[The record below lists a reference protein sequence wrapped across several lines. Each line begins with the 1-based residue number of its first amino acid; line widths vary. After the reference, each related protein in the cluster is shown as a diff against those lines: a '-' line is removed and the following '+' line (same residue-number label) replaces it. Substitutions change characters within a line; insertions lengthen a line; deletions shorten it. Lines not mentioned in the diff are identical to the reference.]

1 MESDRVLIINKKRHK
16 SNMTAKVR
24 TRVRNGFAP
33 DQYMKVVNPHDFND
47 LALLLEDL
55 DLIVGAPIEK
65 AIRKYRENKQRSTPF
80 F

>member
-1 MESDRVLIINKKRHK
+1 MSEEKVLIIKKKR
-16 SNMTAKVR
+16 SQNNMTIKVR
-24 TRVRNGFAP
+24 KKVRKGYAL
-33 DQYMKVVNPHDFND
+33 DQYIKVINPHDFND

-65 AIRKYRENKQRSTPF
+65 AIRKYRENKQKGFPF

>member
-1 MESDRVLIINKKRHK
+1 MEDDRVLIVNKKRHK
-16 SNMTAKVR
+16 SNITVKVR
-24 TRVRNGFAP
+24 KKVRNGFAP
-33 DQYMKVVNPHDFND
+33 DQYVKVVNPNDFND

-65 AIRKYRENKQRSTPF
+65 AIRKYRENKQRSSPF